1 MEEALYLCS
10 EIIPDIK
17 TVLSI
22 ITICRASGAVV
33 ERGFSLM
40 NLIMNNM
47 QSSMNVRI
55 LDDKCVFTIIVL
67 IYLMKRLTKLLMYRR
82 EGEIEELSCEFI

>member
-82 EGEIEELSCEFI
+82 EGEIEELCCEFI